1 MRRLILYAILILAA
15 CSCGQNGQNSQSGQ
29 KAGEAPELLR
39 AVPSDALA
47 VGVFSHCDK
56 GLQAFVD
63 QAVDLILLDYGKQ
76 VRNKAAI
83 ALCDVGTLT
92 PLLVL
97 ETGRAEADTTAAVAD
112 LLAQADSLKLSTA
125 IVSLDKHNALL
136 LSPSAT
142 VIKVALRHLASET
155 SILDAPYFASIE
167 ENGQDFIAY
176 RNRGAGKLFSFG
188 LQGVDPKKLTAF
200 IRDAAEWTVVT
211 GDRLRLVQPQTGKYF
226 GNFLDSIEE
235 APSSFAR
242 ICPAGAETI
251 VAFPVASLKDRRSA
265 YENWLDARVELE
277 AYKDRIQALKKK
289 AGKSP
294 LVWEKEQD
302 VLEVVYIATKDYSIN
317 LVRTAKSA
325 KSDGVQKNPYA
336 GFVRALYGEPFSA
349 ADSCFIRKGNW
360 IISGERSVLDTLKL
374 GAEKPESWPSK
385 ARAVVQNQDGR
396 LTSINDNITIW
407 HSNR

>member
-1 MRRLILYAILILAA
+1 MRKLILYAILILAV
-15 CSCGQNGQNSQSGQ
+15 CSCGQNGQSGQSAQ

-56 GLQAFVD
+56 GLQAFTE
-63 QAVDLILLDYGKQ
+63 QALALVFVDYGKM

-83 ALCDVGTLT
+83 ALCDVGSLT

-242 ICPAGAETI
+242 ICLAGAETI
-251 VAFPVASLKDRRSA
+251 VAFPVASIRG
-265 YENWLDARVELE
+265 RV
-277 AYKDRIQALKKK
+277 
-289 AGKSP
+289 
-294 LVWEKEQD
+294 
-302 VLEVVYIATKDYSIN
+302 
-317 LVRTAKSA
+317 
-325 KSDGVQKNPYA
+325 
-336 GFVRALYGEPFSA
+336 
-349 ADSCFIRKGNW
+349 
-360 IISGERSVLDTLKL
+360 
-374 GAEKPESWPSK
+374 
-385 ARAVVQNQDGR
+385 
-396 LTSINDNITIW
+396 
-407 HSNR
+407 